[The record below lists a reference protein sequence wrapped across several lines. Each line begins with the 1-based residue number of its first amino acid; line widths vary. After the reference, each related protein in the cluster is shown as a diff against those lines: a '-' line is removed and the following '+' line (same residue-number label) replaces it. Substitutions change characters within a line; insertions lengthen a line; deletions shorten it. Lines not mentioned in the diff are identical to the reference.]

1 MTKNDL
7 KTAILDEVCLNEGI
21 SSWDLAGKLVIAE
34 QFVEHYLEELEHR
47 SLVIQRKD
55 EVSGQILWYSNE
67 D

>member
-21 SSWDLAGKLVIAE
+21 SSWDLAGKLVIA
-34 QFVEHYLEELEHR
+34 QHFVDDYLEELEHR
-47 SLVIQRKD
+47 SLVVQRED
-55 EVSGQILWYSNE
+55 EVSGQTLWYSNE